1 MNVASKIEY
10 LLLQKKFNTLFT
22 IKTQIVHEFITFVIY
37 MRGMKTKIQKVKL
50 VNGNQ
55 SFPTLSISQQTAED
69 ITTIIGVVAIV
80 AAVLSLPIAIFVLT
94 YGIGN

>member
-1 MNVASKIEY
+1 
-10 LLLQKKFNTLFT
+10 
-22 IKTQIVHEFITFVIY
+22 
-37 MRGMKTKIQKVKL
+37 MRRMKTKIQRAKL

>member
-1 MNVASKIEY
+1 MKGM
-10 LLLQKKFNTLFT
+10 K
-22 IKTQIVHEFITFVIY
+22 IKTQTV
-37 MRGMKTKIQKVKL
+37 RL

-55 SFPTLSISQQTAED
+55 SFPTLAISQRTAED
-69 ITTIIGVVAIV
+69 VATIVGVVAIV

>member
-1 MNVASKIEY
+1 ME
-10 LLLQKKFNTLFT
+10 
-22 IKTQIVHEFITFVIY
+22 
-37 MRGMKTKIQKVKL
+37 GMKTKTQKTKL

-55 SFPTLSISQQTAED
+55 SFPTLSISQQTEED

>member
-1 MNVASKIEY
+1 
-10 LLLQKKFNTLFT
+10 
-22 IKTQIVHEFITFVIY
+22 
-37 MRGMKTKIQKVKL
+37 MKTKTQKIKL

-80 AAVLSLPIAIFVLT
+80 AAVLSLPIGIFLLT

>member
-1 MNVASKIEY
+1 
-10 LLLQKKFNTLFT
+10 
-22 IKTQIVHEFITFVIY
+22 
-37 MRGMKTKIQKVKL
+37 MKTKTQKIKL

-69 ITTIIGVVAIV
+69 ITTIIGVVAIA

-94 YGIGN
+94 YGIGK

>member
-1 MNVASKIEY
+1 
-10 LLLQKKFNTLFT
+10 
-22 IKTQIVHEFITFVIY
+22 
-37 MRGMKTKIQKVKL
+37 MRAMKTKIQRVKL

-55 SFPTLSISQQTAED
+55 SFPTLSISQRTAED
-69 ITTIIGVVAIV
+69 MVTIIGVVAIV

>member
-1 MNVASKIEY
+1 
-10 LLLQKKFNTLFT
+10 
-22 IKTQIVHEFITFVIY
+22 
-37 MRGMKTKIQKVKL
+37 MRGMKTKTQRVKL

-55 SFPTLSISQQTAED
+55 SFPTLSISQRTAED
-69 ITTIIGVVAIV
+69 ITTIIGVVPIV

>member
-1 MNVASKIEY
+1 
-10 LLLQKKFNTLFT
+10 
-22 IKTQIVHEFITFVIY
+22 
-37 MRGMKTKIQKVKL
+37 MKTKTQKIKL

-55 SFPTLSISQQTAED
+55 SFPTLSISQRTAED

-80 AAVLSLPIAIFVLT
+80 AAVLSLPIGIFLLT

>member
-1 MNVASKIEY
+1 
-10 LLLQKKFNTLFT
+10 
-22 IKTQIVHEFITFVIY
+22 
-37 MRGMKTKIQKVKL
+37 MRGMKTKIQKIKL

-55 SFPTLSISQQTAED
+55 SFPTLSISQQTVED

-80 AAVLSLPIAIFVLT
+80 AAVLSLPIAIFLLT

>member
-1 MNVASKIEY
+1 
-10 LLLQKKFNTLFT
+10 
-22 IKTQIVHEFITFVIY
+22 
-37 MRGMKTKIQKVKL
+37 MKTKIQKLKL

-55 SFPTLSISQQTAED
+55 SFLTLAISQRTAED
-69 ITTIIGVVAIV
+69 MATIIGVVAIV

>member
-1 MNVASKIEY
+1 
-10 LLLQKKFNTLFT
+10 
-22 IKTQIVHEFITFVIY
+22 
-37 MRGMKTKIQKVKL
+37 MKTKTQRVKL

-55 SFPTLSISQQTAED
+55 SFPTLAISQRTAEAMV
-69 ITTIIGVVAIV
+69 TIIGVVAIV

>member
-1 MNVASKIEY
+1 MSHLKLNIFRC
-10 LLLQKKFNTLFT
+10 KKNLIHFSQF
-22 IKTQIVHEFITFVIY
+22 TQIVHELITFVLY
-37 MRGMKTKIQKVKL
+37 MRGMKTKTQRVKL

-55 SFPTLSISQQTAED
+55 SFPTLSISQRTAED
-69 ITTIIGVVAIV
+69 MATIIGVVAIV

>member
-1 MNVASKIEY
+1 
-10 LLLQKKFNTLFT
+10 
-22 IKTQIVHEFITFVIY
+22 
-37 MRGMKTKIQKVKL
+37 MKTKTQRVKL

-55 SFPTLSISQQTAED
+55 SFPTLAISQRTVED
-69 ITTIIGVVAIV
+69 MATIIGVVAIV